1 MWQSIISVIIC
12 SIMMVWLREQLRMVT
27 LLIYT
32 RVHLINLVWMRWDT
46 SPNTLGKSSC
56 VHALG
61 ESSCDHMYMHIDGV
75 EVYINTL
82 CHITLLFYFSGYIV
96 MGDSFN
102 TSLFKQTFQK
112 VFSKDVQNSH
122 FRMGFNASLEVKAS
136 YNTELHSLALWYT
149 CTCFYNSL

>member
-1 MWQSIISVIIC
+1 MITC
-12 SIMMVWLREQLRMVT
+12 T
-27 LLIYT
+27 F
-32 RVHLINLVWMRWDT
+32 
-46 SPNTLGKSSC
+46 
-56 VHALG
+56 
-61 ESSCDHMYMHIDGV
+61 DGV

-122 FRMGFNASLEVKAS
+122 FRMGFNASLEVKVS
-136 YNTELHSLALWYT
+136 YNTELHS
-149 CTCFYNSL
+149 